1 MRVVISRT
9 GRFMAKMS
17 LQVLPSVAA
26 SVLGGYL
33 LAQLVPQRAVA
44 PDDQPKPVALKVD
57 GAPIVNDRAPI
68 RVAPLPHGQAAAEPP
83 AEVRRIEIKRADVKP
98 VEPKAEAKA
107 AEARPVETKPAEAKQ
122 AEAKPV
128 EVKKATSA
136 PAPAIVAVHV
146 APPDVKARGKVD
158 AVVSVQPYTPEPFTP
173 DADPP
178 QVAAQ
183 PVLQATPQ
191 VYSAPRNAPP
201 VAAQSAALPVAPP
214 VLASTA
220 PALPAPTTVGPAAG
234 APMVLAPVAVSA
246 PRQVAS
252 AQPQP
257 EAVVM
262 TEPRRNAERGTAGR
276 VFSTI
281 SGAAGTAANA
291 TGDTINWVIGLPGR
305 LIHPDND

>member
-9 GRFMAKMS
+9 GRYVAKLS
-17 LQVLPSVAA
+17 LQIVPSVAA
-26 SVLGGYL
+26 SVVGGYL
-33 LAQLVPQRAVA
+33 LAQLVPQRAAA

-68 RVAPLPHGQAAAEPP
+68 RVVPLPQRDAQTAEPP
-83 AEVRRIEIKRADVKP
+83 AEVKRVETKRADAKP
-98 VEPKAEAKA
+98 VES
-107 AEARPVETKPAEAKQ
+107 RPVEVKQ

-128 EVKKATSA
+128 EVKKVASVPTAA
-136 PAPAIVAVHV
+136 PAHIT
-146 APPDVKARGKVD
+146 PPDAKTRGKID
-158 AVVSVQPYTPEPFTP
+158 AVASVQPSTPEPYTP

-183 PVLQATPQ
+183 PVLQAAPQ
-191 VYSAPRNAPP
+191 VYSALRSAPP

-214 VLASTA
+214 VVASTA

-234 APMVLAPVAVSA
+234 APMVLTPVAVSA

-257 EAVVM
+257 EAVAM
-262 TEPRRNAERGTAGR
+262 TEPRRNAERGTAGQ

-305 LIHPDND
+305 LIHADND

>member
-9 GRFMAKMS
+9 GRFMAKIS
-17 LQVLPSVAA
+17 LQVVPSVAA

-57 GAPIVNDRAPI
+57 SAPIFNDRAPI
-68 RVAPLPHGQAAAEPP
+68 RVVPLPQRDGQAAEPP
-83 AEVRRIEIKRADVKP
+83 AEVKRGEAKRADAKSVDAKP
-98 VEPKAEAKA
+98 VESKGVDSKSAE
-107 AEARPVETKPAEAKQ
+107 PKQ
-122 AEAKPV
+122 AEAKPA
-128 EVKKATSA
+128 EVKK
-136 PAPAIVAVHV
+136 VASVPTAASVH
-146 APPDVKARGKVD
+146 AMPPDSKARAKND
-158 AVVSVQPYTPEPFTP
+158 AVASVQPYTPEPYSP
-173 DADPP
+173 DADLP

-183 PVLQATPQ
+183 PVLQAAPS
-191 VYSAPRNAPP
+191 VYSASAPKSP
-201 VAAQSAALPVAPP
+201 PLAVAPSA
-214 VLASTA
+214 VASTA
-220 PALPAPTTVGPAAG
+220 PALPAPTTVGPVAG

-246 PRQVAS
+246 PRQIAP

-257 EAVVM
+257 QTVAM
-262 TEPRRNAERGTAGR
+262 TEPRRDAEQGTAGQ

-305 LIHPDND
+305 LIGHDND